1 MEESHVSYFK
11 SKARKAESW
20 DRSKARPCVPN
31 SQVVNAKEKFLKQ
44 IKRCFSSEHMN
55 GKKEKQL
62 HCWYVESFS
71 LDGRSKQPN
80 ISLNQSLIQTKALF
94 SILQRLRFI
103 RKLQKKSLKVAEI
116 GSWGLRENS
125 CLHNI
130 KVQGKAA
137 SANVAAIASFPEDLA
152 KIFKAGHSTKQQ
164 ISSVDETALY

>member
-1 MEESHVSYFK
+1 
-11 SKARKAESW
+11 
-20 DRSKARPCVPN
+20 
-31 SQVVNAKEKFLKQ
+31 
-44 IKRCFSSEHMN
+44 MN

-80 ISLNQSLIQTKALF
+80 ISLNQSLIQRKALF

-137 SANVAAIASFPEDLA
+137 TTDEEAAASYPEDIP
-152 KIFKAGHSTKQQ
+152 K
-164 ISSVDETALY
+164 